1 MIDEKDVSARFHL
14 ALDAQPSPGAPE
26 RLRSALLATDRARGK
41 PSRTTPVALHVSLR
55 IVAALALV
63 VIVLAASGAF
73 VALHRVVTKTVPT
86 NPPTST
92 RPIPRSSSVAE
103 CGQAS
108 TVGMVDATV
117 GWEIAS
123 AGIRRTTDA
132 GAHWTAV
139 GPPRD
144 LLTQAPKS
152 FYILDGDHM
161 WLTQTV
167 SAASRVQI
175 FTVSTADGGAKWK
188 KGASVAVD
196 SLDYSSSSQYFS
208 LSVYFLDVGHG
219 WMLVQ
224 PLQDGTPTG
233 PGPQTAH
240 VYRTTDGGDTWLEI
254 AHVELGPSFQ
264 ADVSGQPVMRKGS
277 ACWWDAMAFVSVTDG
292 WLTQDGPCLESSPA
306 GGLPQAGP
314 PWYSLLVTH
323 DGGVTWHPD
332 LAPLGALCACNW
344 NWPPVV
350 FDQTHVML
358 EARGNGYV
366 SRDAGHSWTKLTLP
380 TSTASTLADFIDP
393 LHGWLQDGSGGLY
406 STTDGGTTWS
416 KVNASLPFN
425 DADLQFVDARHGFAI
440 ERPALNSTE
449 TKMWKTTDGGRTWM
463 RVGPV
468 PA

>member
-14 ALDAQPSPGAPE
+14 AFDAQPSHGAPE
-26 RLRSALLATDRARGK
+26 RLRSALLATDPARGK
-41 PSRTTPVALHVSLR
+41 LSRTMPVGLHVSLR

-73 VALHRVVTKTVPT
+73 LAFHRLVTKTVPT

-92 RPIPRSSSVAE
+92 HPIARSSSVAE
-103 CGQAS
+103 DRHAS
-108 TVGMVDATV
+108 TVGMVNAMV
-117 GWEIAS
+117 GWEVTS
-123 AGIRRTTDA
+123 TGIRRTTDA

-139 GPPRD
+139 GPPTD
-144 LLTQAPKS
+144 LFTQTPKS

-161 WLTQTV
+161 WFTQTV
-167 SAASRVQI
+167 SVAPRVQI
-175 FTVSTADGGAKWK
+175 FTVSTADGGAKWS

-196 SLDYSSSSQYFS
+196 SRDYSSSSQYFS
-208 LSVYFLDVGHG
+208 LGLYFLDVSHG

-224 PLQDGTPTG
+224 PLHDGTPTG

-240 VYRTTDGGDTWLEI
+240 MYRTTDGGAAWLEI
-254 AHVELGPSFQ
+254 AHVELGPSLQPDVNGQ
-264 ADVSGQPVMRKGS
+264 AVMREGS
-277 ACWWDAMAFVSVTDG
+277 ACWWDAIAFASVTDG
-292 WLTQDGPCLESSPA
+292 WLTQDGPCLQSSPA

-323 DGGVTWHPD
+323 DGGVTWYPI
-332 LAPLGALCACNW
+332 LAPLGALCACH
-344 NWPPVV
+344 WPPVV

-358 EARGNGYV
+358 EARGEGYV
-366 SRDAGHSWTKLTLP
+366 SRDTGQTWTNLTLP
-380 TSTASTLADFIDP
+380 TSTAGTLADFVDP
-393 LHGWLQDGSGGLY
+393 MHGWLQDGSGGLDN
-406 STTDGGTTWS
+406 TTDGGMTWS

-440 ERPALNSTE
+440 EQPGLNSTE
-449 TKMWKTTDGGRTWM
+449 TKMWKTTDGGHTWT